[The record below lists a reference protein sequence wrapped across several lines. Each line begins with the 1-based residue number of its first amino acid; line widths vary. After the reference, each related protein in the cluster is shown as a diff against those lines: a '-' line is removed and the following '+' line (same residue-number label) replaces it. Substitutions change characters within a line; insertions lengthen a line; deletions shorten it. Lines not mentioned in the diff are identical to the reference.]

1 MTKSM
6 SSERIQ
12 AQELAL
18 SLVEQGNSYRI
29 TAEKMNISEGA
40 VSYLLR
46 SARKRLAQ
54 SPHLEDRFRVHP
66 GWCLDKYGPEDEDEG
81 GPLPW
86 SYTPNIP
93 GEVVWVNAWG
103 SQITPTENGYLVEAP
118 FVEFSAD
125 EIVPF
130 FQLKPGEEPPQRHS
144 KLYES
149 EEELIAALPTIEAW
163 RYPVNIETSS

>member
-1 MTKSM
+1 M

-40 VSYLLR
+40 VSHLLR

-54 SPHLEDRFRVHP
+54 SPRLTDRLRVDPDWFFDNCLP
-66 GWCLDKYGPEDEDEG
+66 GHEEE
-81 GPLPW
+81 PLSW

-93 GEVVWVNAWG
+93 EEVVWVNAWG
-103 SQITPTENGYLVEAP
+103 SQITATEEGYLVEAP
-118 FVEFSAD
+118 FVEVGDGGFSS
-125 EIVPF
+125 F
-130 FQLKPGEEPPQRHS
+130 FQPRPGQTPPQRPS

-149 EEELIAALPTIEAW
+149 EEELIDALPAIEAW
-163 RYPVNIETSS
+163 RYPVSIETSS